1 MTLTFES
8 HKFKK
13 SILCNSLFR
22 FPVSY
27 IKMLYYCKQTKTSE
41 MSKWQISL
49 GMLSRNGD
57 LCYESFNETF
67 HAFHLANMCFF
78 KFLFTAANIAD
89 SSTGACVNIMICS
102 RIANLKKLSLTKRN
116 ELEKAPV
123 LEKRLTE
130 KWKKTRA
137 DAVLKSKLECNSKI
151 QSRIFTVIFM

>member
-22 FPVSY
+22 FPVFY
-27 IKMLYYCKQTKTSE
+27 IKMLYCCKQTNTSE
-41 MSKWQISL
+41 MNKWQISL

-78 KFLFTAANIAD
+78 KFLFNAANIAD

-137 DAVLKSKLECNSKI
+137 GVLKSKLGCNSKI
-151 QSRIFTVIFM
+151 QSRTFTVIFM